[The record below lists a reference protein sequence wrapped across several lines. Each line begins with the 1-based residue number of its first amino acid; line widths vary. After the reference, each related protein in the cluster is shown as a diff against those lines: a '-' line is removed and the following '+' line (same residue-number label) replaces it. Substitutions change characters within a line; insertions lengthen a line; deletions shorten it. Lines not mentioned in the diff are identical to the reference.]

1 VEDRFNAEEWDRLT
15 SGQRVRRCRL
25 WAVEAMKLA
34 AAAPVAMK
42 QHYAS
47 IAERWSQLAEEIE
60 KQKTES
66 L

>member
-1 VEDRFNAEEWDRLT
+1 VDYRFNAEEWNHLT
-15 SGQRVRRCRL
+15 SGERVRRCRL
-25 WAVEAMKLA
+25 WAAEAMKLA

-60 KQKTES
+60 KHKAES

>member
-1 VEDRFNAEEWDRLT
+1 VDDRFNAEEWDRLT

-34 AAAPVAMK
+34 NAAPLAMK

-47 IAERWSQLAEEIE
+47 IAERWSELAEEIE
-60 KQKTES
+60 KQKAES